1 MHAFMTLFLKLS
13 TLQFE
18 DTNQLD
24 LLFVIFKYEKQKE
37 ITNF

>member
-1 MHAFMTLFLKLS
+1 MYAFYDTILKLS

-18 DTNQLD
+18 ETNQLD
-24 LLFVIFKYEKQKE
+24 KLFVIFKYEKQKE